1 MNKAELPIE
10 GIFFALKFLPYEVLL
25 IKKLEIEKLSPLLLY
40 VSVLKVEY
48 WGRKYLVFASSRSV
62 KMREFSFLSLN
73 TFLGKCVCFSISE
86 R

>member
-1 MNKAELPIE
+1 MKN
-10 GIFFALKFLPYEVLL
+10 
-25 IKKLEIEKLSPLLLY
+25 LEIEKTKATFLLY

-73 TFLGKCVCFSISE
+73 TFLGKCVYFSTFES
-86 R
+86 